1 MQSENASFYIGHVP
15 IHGRAVLAPMD
26 GFSDPPFRLLCCE
39 FGSAI
44 SYIAFISA
52 RELLQDHQLS
62 RKGLRI
68 DPRER
73 PVAIQLYDS
82 DINRLRK
89 AALRVQ
95 TLQPDMIDINMG
107 CSTRR
112 VSQGGA
118 GAGLLCDTDKI
129 SRLFG
134 QLDSDLDVPVT
145 AKIRLGWDDDNRNYR
160 DVAQAIEANNGAMIA
175 VHGRTCKQA
184 FKGQADWDAIAEIK
198 QIVSIPVI
206 GNGDV
211 KTPEDVRRFFAHT
224 ACDGVMIGR
233 AAIGNP
239 WVFQNRS
246 IDEVSNKEIS
256 AVIFT
261 HYERMITEYGGRL
274 GLLRFRKHLA
284 CYLDHVPNAADFRN
298 DLLTADD
305 HASFK
310 NLLHRAGLFKP
321 TKPPSL
327 YDHQHFSQP

>member
-1 MQSENASFYIGHVP
+1 MQSGNASFYVGHVP
-15 IHGRAVLAPMD
+15 ILGRAILAPMD
-26 GFSDPPFRLLCCE
+26 GFSDAPFRLLCRE

-62 RKGLRI
+62 RQDLQF
-68 DPRER
+68 DPREQ
-73 PVAIQLYDS
+73 PVAIQLYDN

-95 TLQPDMIDINMG
+95 SLKPDIIDINMG

-118 GAGLLCDTDKI
+118 GSGLLCDLQKI
-129 SRLFG
+129 ADLIE
-134 QLDSDLDVPVT
+134 QLDSALDVPVT
-145 AKIRLGWDDDNRNYR
+145 AKIRLGWDDDTRNYL
-160 DVAQAIEANNGAMIA
+160 DVAKIIEDNNGAMIA

-198 QIVSIPVI
+198 ETVSIPVI

-211 KTPEDVRRFFAHT
+211 KTPEDIHRFFKHT

-239 WVFQNRS
+239 WIFQNRS
-246 IDEVSNKEIS
+246 VEEVSNQELS
-256 AVIFT
+256 SVIHT
-261 HYERMITEYGGRL
+261 HYERMIVVYGEKL
-274 GLLRFRKHLA
+274 GLLRFRKHLS
-284 CYLDHVPNAADFRN
+284 CYLDHATKAHEFRN
-298 DLLTADD
+298 DLLTSENHED
-305 HASFK
+305 FI
-310 NLLHRAGLFKP
+310 NLLNRAGFSRPMKP
-321 TKPPSL
+321 HS
-327 YDHQHFSQP
+327 